1 MRFARP
7 IRSSSASEVVG
18 PLARCSNGARG
29 LVIFSFGLFTIAGQS
44 LLFREFITTFEGN
57 DISVGIFF
65 GSWFLWVG
73 LGATLVYK
81 VKAIGEMMLK
91 HIELVFLSYVPVFA
105 LQLILIVQARRL
117 AGIESYALWSV
128 RGIVLW
134 SIVINSPVS
143 VITGLLFPSAC
154 RWIQGSGG
162 GAVSRVYILEAAGSF
177 VGGIGATILLG
188 LGASAARIFLVLAL
202 IICVS
207 VFAVRIAAVFAHRS
221 RARIMVCALS
231 FAAALGVCACLAGG
245 VDKALMRRVQAAKWR
260 DLLGQDT
267 LVGSFQTPQAEYL
280 YGTYQDQWVAVRE
293 GSVCEALPDEST
305 AGQTAAISLC
315 QNPGAESVLVVG
327 SGLGLCR
334 QVLRLPQIK
343 DVTWAHPDTEYARL
357 INDFI
362 PPELRINDSRF
373 NVAASDVRTMLA
385 GKKQC
390 YDIVILALPDA
401 TSSVLNRYYTLEFYG
416 QIKESLRPGG
426 ILAVRASGGENIMGT
441 ELINLGASIRLTL
454 MKVFSHLV
462 LTPGEETWFIASDG
476 ENLTGNPAT
485 LRDRF
490 AGIEGAGAVFS
501 ADALLSVYLPDRAD
515 AALES
520 YSNADLPERLLINRD
535 ARPLTYLYGLL
546 LTAKQS
552 GAPLSRF
559 VKNLSLTGPL
569 VFLIPI
575 LVFVALRGFYILTTP
590 TGAAKSGFD
599 SSALVFSAGWVGIG
613 TVIVLMYL
621 YQTYFGSLYLHI
633 GIISSLFMAG
643 LTIGAA
649 LVNRLLRAAA
659 FGRDG
664 KRPVLEGLLLAVVAV
679 HISVIG
685 AIAFMPGERWGPS
698 QDAVNASWQSA
709 HALFAGAFVLCGLCA
724 GCYFPVAARRLADCG
739 FEAGQAGGKLGAADH
754 LGASAG
760 GVLTSLALVPVLGT
774 KATLLI
780 FAALMLANIPSA
792 ALTMLKP
799 EKLCPAEAGGLALR
813 RLGFI
818 LFAVGAV
825 VVLCSNLLAEA
836 GARLRPSLPRDAAQA
851 LAGELSIEGA
861 EAATVQSAGKIN
873 YFKVYQAR
881 QSDPNAA
888 EKTLEAPMLAGY
900 IFSSEDLA
908 PEVRGFGGKMNLAVY
923 VDTTGKLIDFHIVR
937 SNETPSYLD
946 LLTKWRQSLT
956 GRALF
961 EREPFGAVDAVSGA
975 TVSCKAILSA
985 LQISGHRFAADILGV
1000 AVEEGRKGRTAPGR
1014 HVPDHSAAYL
1024 IGAYALA
1031 LIVIYLGEFWTRL
1044 GALVLTLVLGGV
1056 ILNAQYSSE
1065 QIATL
1070 LSLHTPTVTLSGAF
1084 LLTVGVPLAAAV
1096 FGNIYCGY
1104 VCPFG
1109 AAQELLGYIIPAR
1122 FKQPLLLDKMRQARF
1137 IKYAVLFVLVIVF
1150 FLSRDRT
1157 TLAADPLISVFSG
1170 RLSLSDIQ
1178 WSISERQSSIL
1189 VILAIILLGS
1199 LFYTRF
1205 WCRYLCPAGA
1215 FLSLFNKIAILKR
1228 ILPAKRFGRCE
1239 FGLTPTDQLDCI
1251 YCDRCRHA
1259 PTPERTRGTQD
1270 DRRRTTEDS
1279 RAKGTREII
1288 NNQLSI
1294 INQSSRY
1301 LLICALTAAIF
1312 VSAVSVDRFLQV
1324 MPASADYPG
1333 VSLASGGQP
1342 RDVDLQRIRKLIQ
1355 EKKLSD
1361 HEAEFYKKLEEG
1373 PKKALQ

>member
-7 IRSSSASEVVG
+7 IRSSSASEAIG

-73 LGATLVYK
+73 LGAMLVYK

-105 LQLILIVQARRL
+105 LQLVLIVQARRL

-162 GAVSRVYILEAAGSF
+162 AAVSRVYIIEAAGSF

-207 VFAVRIAAVFAHRS
+207 VFAVRTAAVFAHRS
-221 RARIMVCALS
+221 RARIMACALS
-231 FAAALGVCACLAGG
+231 FAAALGVCACLAAG
-245 VDKALMRRVQAAKWR
+245 VDMALMRRMQAAKWAE
-260 DLLGQDT
+260 LLGRNT
-267 LVGSFQTPQAEYL
+267 LIGSFQTPQAEYL

-334 QVLRLPQIK
+334 QMLRLPQIK

-357 INDFI
+357 INDFV
-362 PPELRINDSRF
+362 PPELRINDGRF
-373 NVAASDVRTMLA
+373 NIAASDVRTMLA

-390 YDIVILALPDA
+390 YDIVILNLPDA
-401 TSSVLNRYYTLEFYG
+401 TSSALNRYYTLEFYG

-454 MKVFSHLV
+454 TKVFAHLV

-490 AGIEGAGAVFS
+490 AGIEGAAAVFS
-501 ADALLSVYLPDRAD
+501 ADALLSVYLPDRAA

-559 VKNLSLTGPL
+559 VKHLSLTGPL

-575 LVFVALRGFYILTTP
+575 LVFVALRGFYIVTTP
-590 TGAAKSGFD
+590 TGPAKSGFD
-599 SSALVFSAGWVGIG
+599 SSFLVFSAGWVGIG

-621 YQTYFGSLYLHI
+621 YQTYFGSLYLHV

-649 LVNRLLRAAA
+649 LVNRLLRTAA

-664 KRPVLEGLLLAVVAV
+664 KGPVLEGLLLAIVAV

-685 AIAFMPGERWGPS
+685 AIAFMPVERWGPS
-698 QDAVNASWQSA
+698 QDAASAPWQSA

-780 FAALMLANIPSA
+780 FVVLMLANIPSA

-799 EKLCPAEAGGLALR
+799 EKLCRAEAGGLAWR
-813 RLGFI
+813 RLGYI
-818 LFAVGAV
+818 LFAIGAV

-836 GARLRPSLPRDAAQA
+836 GARLRPSLPHDAAQA
-851 LAGELSIEGA
+851 LAGDLSIEGA
-861 EAATVQSAGKIN
+861 QAAIGQSAGKTN
-873 YFKVYQAR
+873 YFKVYQVR
-881 QSDPNAA
+881 QTDPNAA

-923 VDTTGKLIDFHIVR
+923 VDATGKLIDFHIVR

-946 LLTKWRQSLT
+946 LLAKWRQSLI

-985 LQISGHRFAADILGV
+985 LQISGHRFAGDILGV
-1000 AVEEGRKGRTAPGR
+1000 AIEEGLKERTAPGR
-1014 HVPDHSAAYL
+1014 HLPDTRAAYL

-1044 GALVLTLVLGGV
+1044 GALVLTLVVGGV

-1070 LSLHTPTVTLSGAF
+1070 LALHMPAVTLTGAF
-1084 LLTVGVPLAAAV
+1084 LLAAGVPLAAAV

-1109 AAQELLGYIIPAR
+1109 AAQELLGYIIPAK
-1122 FKQPLLLDKMRQARF
+1122 FKQPLSFEKMRQARF
-1137 IKYAVLFVLVIVF
+1137 VKYAVLFVLVIVF

-1239 FGLTPTDQLDCI
+1239 FGLTPTDQLDCLC
-1251 YCDRCRHA
+1251 CDRCRHQA
-1259 PTPERTRGTQD
+1259 KASEEPVRLLRRDGVQLPEGMTKPTGV
-1270 DRRRTTEDS
+1270 
-1279 RAKGTREII
+1279 
-1288 NNQLSI
+1288 L
-1294 INQSSRY
+1294 SRY
-1301 LLICALTAAIF
+1301 LVIGALAGAIF
-1312 VSAVSVDRFLQV
+1312 VSAVSVERFLDV

-1342 RDVDLQRIRKLIQ
+1342 RDVDLQRIRTLIGQ
-1355 EKKLSD
+1355 KKLSD

-1373 PKKALQ
+1373 SKKALQ

>member
-7 IRSSSASEVVG
+7 IRSSSASEAIG

-73 LGATLVYK
+73 LGATLVYR

-134 SIVINSPVS
+134 SVVINSPVS

-162 GAVSRVYILEAAGSF
+162 AVSRVYIIEAAGSF

-188 LGASAARIFLVLAL
+188 LGASAGRIFLVLAL

-207 VFAVRIAAVFAHRS
+207 VFAVRAAAVFAHRS
-221 RARIMVCALS
+221 KARITACALS
-231 FAAALGVCACLAGG
+231 FAAALGVCACLASG
-245 VDKALMRRVQAAKWR
+245 VDRGLMRRVQAAKWR

-267 LVGSFQTPQAEYL
+267 LIGSFQTPQAEYL

-334 QVLRLPQIK
+334 QMLRLPQIK

-373 NVAASDVRTMLA
+373 NVAASDVRTILA

-390 YDIVILALPDA
+390 YDIVILNLPDA
-401 TSSVLNRYYTLEFYG
+401 TSSVLNRYYTLEFYA

-454 MKVFSHLV
+454 TKVFAHLL

-501 ADALLSVYLPDRAD
+501 ADALLSIYLPDRAD
-515 AALES
+515 AALEC

-559 VKNLSLTGPL
+559 VKLLSLTGL
-569 VFLIPI
+569 LAFLIPI
-575 LVFVALRGFYILTTP
+575 LVFVALRGLYILTTP
-590 TGAAKSGFD
+590 TGPAKSGFD
-599 SSALVFSAGWVGIG
+599 SSFLVFSAGWVGIG

-621 YQTYFGSLYLHI
+621 YQTYFGSLYLHV

-664 KRPVLEGLLLAVVAV
+664 KGPVLEGLLLAIVAV

-698 QDAVNASWQSA
+698 QDAADASRQSA
-709 HALFAGAFVLCGLCA
+709 HAPPGRQGPLFAGAFVLCGLCA

-780 FAALMLANIPSA
+780 FVVLMLANIPSA

-799 EKLCPAEAGGLALR
+799 EKLCRAETGGLAWR
-813 RLGFI
+813 RLGYI

-851 LAGELSIEGA
+851 LAGELGIEGA
-861 EAATVQSAGKIN
+861 EGAIGKSAGKVN

-900 IFSSEDLA
+900 IFSSEDFA

-946 LLTKWRQSLT
+946 LLAKWRQSLI
-956 GRALF
+956 GRVLF

-975 TVSCKAILSA
+975 TVSCKAILSG
-985 LQISGHRFAADILGV
+985 LQISGHRFAGDILGV
-1000 AVEEGRKGRTAPGR
+1000 AIEEGLKGRTAPGR
-1014 HVPDHSAAYL
+1014 HLPDSSAAYL
-1024 IGAYALA
+1024 IGAFALA

-1070 LSLHTPTVTLSGAF
+1070 LSLQTPAMTLTGAF
-1084 LLTVGVPLAAAV
+1084 LLAAGVPLAAAV

-1104 VCPFG
+1104 ICPFG

-1122 FKQPLLLDKMRQARF
+1122 FKQPLPLEKMRQARF

-1239 FGLTPTDQLDCI
+1239 FGLTPTDQLDCL
-1251 YCDRCRHA
+1251 YCDRCRHQVKA
-1259 PTPERTRGTQD
+1259 SAEPARLLRMDGVQPGV
-1270 DRRRTTEDS
+1270 
-1279 RAKGTREII
+1279 
-1288 NNQLSI
+1288 L
-1294 INQSSRY
+1294 SRY
-1301 LLICALTAAIF
+1301 LVIGALAGAIF
-1312 VSAVSVDRFLQV
+1312 VSAVSVDRFLEV

-1333 VSLASGGQP
+1333 ASLASGGQP

-1373 PKKALQ
+1373 SKKALQ